1 MQIQLN
7 VQSRELDLQQEE
19 MIRKT
24 RDMKY
29 YQMTLDTKEQE
40 QIDIQCKLKKQQEAI
55 KIKIKHFATT
65 TNDIE
70 SKKKV
75 LMMNTNEMERKRKE
89 LIEFENQLEYLDLDL
104 KLNQATL
111 KEKQLIA
118 LSYDER
124 EENLKVRI
132 IEQTERE
139 NAFFENHASKLQR
152 TWKGRMQ
159 VMEATVEKQL
169 LVIRRLRETL
179 RGKLLEEQ
187 KNKKNKKNITNGGNN
202 LHVARDALNKSR
214 TAITT
219 LIRDQKDMG
228 EAQKE
233 RDDLYDGD
241 SSSLRRGTY
250 FGLYKKEDVAQMTEG
265 IQKNTSRTTRN
276 RNKKK
281 SRKKMVEVTVT
292 L

>member
-55 KIKIKHFATT
+55 EIKIKHFATT

-89 LIEFENQLEYLDLDL
+89 LIEFENQLEYHDLDL

-265 IQKNTSRTTRN
+265 IQKNTFRTTRN
-276 RNKKK
+276 RNFKK

>member
-1 MQIQLN
+1 
-7 VQSRELDLQQEE
+7 
-19 MIRKT
+19 
-24 RDMKY
+24 
-29 YQMTLDTKEQE
+29 
-40 QIDIQCKLKKQQEAI
+40 
-55 KIKIKHFATT
+55 
-65 TNDIE
+65 
-70 SKKKV
+70 
-75 LMMNTNEMERKRKE
+75 
-89 LIEFENQLEYLDLDL
+89 
-104 KLNQATL
+104 
-111 KEKQLIA
+111 
-118 LSYDER
+118 
-124 EENLKVRI
+124 
-132 IEQTERE
+132 
-139 NAFFENHASKLQR
+139 
-152 TWKGRMQ
+152 MQ

-187 KNKKNKKNITNGGNN
+187 KNKKNKRNITNGGNNLHVAN

-265 IQKNTSRTTRN
+265 IQKNTCRTTRN
-276 RNKKK
+276 RNFKK

>member
-7 VQSRELDLQQEE
+7 VQSRELNLQQEE

-55 KIKIKHFATT
+55 EISMDQIKKKHF
-65 TNDIE
+65 DIE

-89 LIEFENQLEYLDLDL
+89 LIEFENQLEYHDLDL

-124 EENLKVRI
+124 EENLKIRI

-265 IQKNTSRTTRN
+265 IQKNTFRTTRN
-276 RNKKK
+276 RNFKK

>member
-55 KIKIKHFATT
+55 EISMDQIKKKHF
-65 TNDIE
+65 DFD

-89 LIEFENQLEYLDLDL
+89 LIEFENQLEYHDLDL

-265 IQKNTSRTTRN
+265 IQKNTFRTTRN
-276 RNKKK
+276 RNFKK

>member
-55 KIKIKHFATT
+55 EISMDQIKKKHF
-65 TNDIE
+65 DFD

-265 IQKNTSRTTRN
+265 IQKNTFRTTRN
-276 RNKKK
+276 RNFKK

>member
-19 MIRKT
+19 IIRKT

-55 KIKIKHFATT
+55 EISMDQIKKKHF
-65 TNDIE
+65 DFD

-89 LIEFENQLEYLDLDL
+89 LIEFENQLEYHDLDL

-265 IQKNTSRTTRN
+265 IQKNTFRTTRN
-276 RNKKK
+276 RNFKK

>member
-19 MIRKT
+19 IIRKT

-55 KIKIKHFATT
+55 EIKSKHFATT
-65 TNDIE
+65 IQDIE

-89 LIEFENQLEYLDLDL
+89 LIEFENQLEYHDLDL

-265 IQKNTSRTTRN
+265 IQKNTFRTTRN
-276 RNKKK
+276 RNFKK

>member
-19 MIRKT
+19 IIRKT

-55 KIKIKHFATT
+55 EISMDQIKKKHF
-65 TNDIE
+65 DFD

-89 LIEFENQLEYLDLDL
+89 LIEFENQLEYHDLDL

-187 KNKKNKKNITNGGNN
+187 KNKKNITNGGNN

-250 FGLYKKEDVAQMTEG
+250 FGLYKKEDVAQITEG
-265 IQKNTSRTTRN
+265 IQKNTFRTTRN
-276 RNKKK
+276 RNFKK

>member
-1 MQIQLN
+1 
-7 VQSRELDLQQEE
+7 
-19 MIRKT
+19 
-24 RDMKY
+24 
-29 YQMTLDTKEQE
+29 
-40 QIDIQCKLKKQQEAI
+40 
-55 KIKIKHFATT
+55 
-65 TNDIE
+65 
-70 SKKKV
+70 
-75 LMMNTNEMERKRKE
+75 MNTNEMERKRKE
-89 LIEFENQLEYLDLDL
+89 LIEFENQLEYHDLDL

-124 EENLKVRI
+124 EENLKIRI

-265 IQKNTSRTTRN
+265 IQKNTFRTTRN
-276 RNKKK
+276 RNFKK